1 MAQNRVYTESVVTLN
16 NAEANARL
24 EETRA
29 KAAQVRQEMARL
41 AQEKGINSKEFKTA
55 QKELIALEKS
65 QKDLNEQTKRY
76 QKIIN
81 DISGSSLN
89 ELQAAY
95 RKT

>member
-55 QKELIALEKS
+55 QK
-65 QKDLNEQTKRY
+65 
-76 QKIIN
+76 
-81 DISGSSLN
+81 
-89 ELQAAY
+89 
-95 RKT
+95 